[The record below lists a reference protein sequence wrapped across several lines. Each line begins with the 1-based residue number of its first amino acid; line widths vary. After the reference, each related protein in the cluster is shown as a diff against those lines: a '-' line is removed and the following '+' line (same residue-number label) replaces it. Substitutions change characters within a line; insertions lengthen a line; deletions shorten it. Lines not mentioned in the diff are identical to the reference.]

1 MPKYS
6 VTNFQAT
13 GDFSLQQTRVMVFL
27 FHLLRSLS
35 LQPLGEQS
43 VIMNKI
49 NSLPPV
55 IVNCMG
61 KNPTYYLDYAFRFG
75 KRFKFLVP

>member
-49 NSLPPV
+49 NSLPQ
-55 IVNCMG
+55 
-61 KNPTYYLDYAFRFG
+61 L
-75 KRFKFLVP
+75 